1 MKLRFQKPEV
11 GNPAV
16 FIRRCG
22 YGEYYDKR
30 LKKVSYMKRA
40 RITDMFPRFHVYIK
54 ERGDEVIF
62 DLHLDQKRPSYEG
75 TSMHAGEYEGAA
87 VEREA
92 RKIESFASK
101 TSESSETR
109 S

>member
-1 MKLRFQKPEV
+1 MELKFSKQEI

-22 YGEYYDKR
+22 YGEYYNKR

-40 RITDMFPRFHVYIK
+40 RMSDMFPRYHVYI
-54 ERGDEVIF
+54 EEHGDEVVF
-62 DLHLDQKRPSYEG
+62 DLHLDQKRPSYAG
-75 TSMHAGEYEGAA
+75 SSMHSGEYEGAA

-92 RKIESFASK
+92 KRILAFARA
-101 TSESSETR
+101 EI
-109 S
+109 